1 MKMKIAFSMIVAAT
15 MSIVAVQAQSRYV
28 PKPSVHISIGI
39 NQPPVYYAPRP
50 VAVYPVRYASR
61 PYYSGYRHN
70 HNRYYRSRHHYQSK
84 HMPHGHAKKYY
95 KYKSVKGSHSG
106 HYKYKK
112 HRR

>member
-15 MSIVAVQAQSRYV
+15 MSIVGAQAQSRYV

-70 HNRYYRSRHHYQSK
+70 RYHRSRHHYQSQY
-84 HMPHGHAKKYY
+84 MPHGHAKKYY